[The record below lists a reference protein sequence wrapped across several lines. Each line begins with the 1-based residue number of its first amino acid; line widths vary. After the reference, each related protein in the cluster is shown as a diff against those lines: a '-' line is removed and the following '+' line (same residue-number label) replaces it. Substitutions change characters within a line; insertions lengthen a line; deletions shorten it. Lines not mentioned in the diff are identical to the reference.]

1 MRNGSRPEQYAA
13 DAPHRRRRVG
23 TTRSVTA
30 AVLAVLYGVPSV
42 ADEPTLQEIIV
53 TATRRAASAQDIPLS
68 ITAISG
74 DTLDQA
80 GIQDLSALARSL
92 AGFNFVDK
100 GPFGGASGSSLIIR
114 GLNAEA
120 LVFQPGL
127 GTPVVPAVATYV
139 DDTPLF
145 VHLRLQ
151 DLDHVEILRGP
162 QGTLYGSGSLGGT
175 IRFIQNAPDPTAFSA
190 KAEAGVSKTDHAH
203 AINDDVNATINLPVS
218 PTIAVRLNAS
228 FTNEAGFIN
237 EPGLYPVDA
246 SGVPIAAHSGQLM
259 SPAVIYSKDGVN
271 SYGYRSARIATLWK
285 PNDDFHAQ
293 LSYYYQKSTANGFP
307 AVTPNVY
314 GASALSFADVSPDTA
329 TDRVDL
335 AALTLEYDLGFATLT
350 SSSSWAHHNNATV
363 SDLTHL
369 YEGFSFYPSFY
380 GANPRALVIGR
391 DQLDDTPWTEE
402 IRFVSK
408 THGTFDWVAGLFFR
422 KEQTNIQEHEYYPGY
437 NDYFNACAPV
447 YGVSNGDGVTPSQC
461 GVGEYGPSNNVGN
474 VNGISLVKDQT
485 YIGDFQTSFK
495 DLALFG
501 ELTAHLS
508 DAWSVT
514 GGARAFKQTV
524 SQSQQTGLLF
534 DGPAFIANN
543 SLSAEWRRASWK
555 FNTAYKIDNSNQ
567 VYATWSQG
575 FRRGGVNALPP
586 TEPAANY
593 VTPSALFKVQPDTAD
608 NYEVGVKGTLWN
620 RIRYSAAI
628 FDINWHNIQEGAQ
641 LTPFVYPGAVNLGDG
656 YSRGLET
663 ELLANITEHV
673 SAQLGYTYDETKLTS
688 ISAEALAGLSV
699 PPPAAGGPLPGTPKN
714 SLALGFEYGHV
725 GFAGG
730 ELRYAINGH
739 YQGPVLSAV
748 SATIPRV
755 GGYTTLGTRASFARS
770 SWVTTVYVDNLTN
783 VLGINTYSDPYNYGN
798 RNYFAVISRPRTI
811 GVTIAY
817 SFKAL

>member
-1 MRNGSRPEQYAA
+1 MPNGSRTAKSA
-13 DAPHRRRRVG
+13 TNVPHRRRCIG
-23 TTRSVTA
+23 TTTSVTA
-30 AVLAVLYGVPSV
+30 AVLAALYGVSSV
-42 ADEPTLQEIIV
+42 ADEPPMQEIIV

-80 GIQDLSALARSL
+80 GIQDMAALARSM

-114 GLNAEA
+114 GLNGEA

-127 GTPVVPAVATYV
+127 GTPVVPPVATYV

-145 VHLRLQ
+145 FHLRLQ

-190 KAEAGVSKTDHAH
+190 KTEVGVSKTDHTH
-203 AINDDVNATINLPVS
+203 AINDDINAMINLPVS
-218 PTIAVRLNAS
+218 PTIAVRLNVS
-228 FTNEAGFIN
+228 FTDEAGFIN
-237 EPGLYPVDA
+237 EPNLYALDA
-246 SGVPIAAHSGQLM
+246 SGVPIAAHSGQLL
-259 SPAVIYSKDGVN
+259 SPPVTYSKDGVN
-271 SYGYRSARIATLWK
+271 SYGYRSARIAALWK

-293 LSYYYQKSTANGFP
+293 ISYYYQKSTANGFP
-307 AVTPNVY
+307 AITPNVY
-314 GASALSFADVSPDTA
+314 GAAALSFADVSQDSA

-350 SSSSWAHHNNATV
+350 SNSSWAHHNNATV

-391 DQLDDTPWTEE
+391 DQLDDKPWTEE
-402 IRFVSK
+402 VRFVSK

-461 GVGEYGPSNNVGN
+461 GVGEYGPINNVGAI
-474 VNGISLVKDQT
+474 NGIPLVRDQT
-485 YIGDFQTSFK
+485 YIGDFQTTFK

-534 DGPAFIANN
+534 DGPAFTANN

-555 FNTAYKIDNSNQ
+555 LNTAYKIDNSNQ

-593 VTPSALFKVQPDTAD
+593 VTPAALFKVQPDTAD

-628 FDINWHNIQEGAQ
+628 FDIQWHNIQEGAQ

-663 ELLANITEHV
+663 ELFANITEHV

-688 ISAEALAGLSV
+688 ISAEALGGLSV
-699 PPPAAGGPLPGTPKN
+699 PPPAAGGSLPGTPKN
-714 SLALGFEYGHV
+714 SLALGLEYGHV
-725 GFAGG
+725 EFADG
-730 ELRYAINGH
+730 ELRCAVDGH
-739 YQGPVLSAV
+739 YQGPILPAV

-770 SWVTTVYVDNLTN
+770 GWVTTVYVDNLTN

-798 RNYFAVISRPRTI
+798 RNYFAVVSRPRTI